1 MSLALLQRELTSSQI
16 GVSPRPFPDP
26 IELGHQVVVLL
37 LQPVELGVGLA
48 LGFSHRGPLG
58 NHDQG
63 RVRSART
70 SRTPYPTPE
79 PAPKPPL

>member
-63 RVRSART
+63 RVTISQNVAH
-70 SRTPYPTPE
+70 PIPDP
-79 PAPKPPL
+79 